1 MKKQKKIIDHRFLNR
16 YTVLGAIL
24 LAAYGML
31 ASEGVFGSV
40 FGGIIGALASDM
52 ALYTLGVLPGAL
64 VVLAIH
70 KRWFYPEFEGNLR
83 GGRPVLGFKL
93 GLFILIAWAMI
104 PVGMLRHLE
113 NYGPPTLS
121 NLALW
126 REKWQPLAEP
136 AAGATGD
143 EAQPVA
149 PPKNS

>member
-52 ALYTLGVLPGAL
+52 ALYTLGVVPGAL

-70 KRWFYPEFEGNLR
+70 KR
-83 GGRPVLGFKL
+83 
-93 GLFILIAWAMI
+93 
-104 PVGMLRHLE
+104 
-113 NYGPPTLS
+113 
-121 NLALW
+121 
-126 REKWQPLAEP
+126 
-136 AAGATGD
+136 
-143 EAQPVA
+143 
-149 PPKNS
+149 